1 MLPPTAIDLVY
12 NCIWNCFFML
22 MNSFMNIHVHK
33 YHVYIYMHYSSCVT
47 YPNPAQKTQMQ
58 RMTFASAVLTKVP
71 ASATQDTPDF
81 LWSQLVH
88 CFPVSVCGNLV
99 SLHHAASTVW
109 NRVMFSLL
117 HHSLPSPLAWG
128 QVLPGELLCAARA
141 GQRFAPSTDGS
152 FIGWFTIGTWW
163 LQHRAAWRP
172 QNFTLSLNEF

>member
-1 MLPPTAIDLVY
+1 
-12 NCIWNCFFML
+12 ML

-33 YHVYIYMHYSSCVT
+33 YHVYIYIYICIIPVALHIPIQLRKRKCSEWLSQAQYSQRFL
-47 YPNPAQKTQMQ
+47 PQQPKTLQI
-58 RMTFASAVLTKVP
+58 F
-71 ASATQDTPDF
+71 
-81 LWSQLVH
+81 WSQLVH